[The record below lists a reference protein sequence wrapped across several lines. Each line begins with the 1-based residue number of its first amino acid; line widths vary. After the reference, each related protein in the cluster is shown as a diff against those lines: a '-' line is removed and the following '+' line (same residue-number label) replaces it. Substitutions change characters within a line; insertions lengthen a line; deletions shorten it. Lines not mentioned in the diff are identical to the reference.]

1 MAKWQISGEYMETCN
16 CTMLC
21 PCIYTN
27 LAARPTEGE
36 CKVALAM
43 RIDKGAKDGVTLDG
57 LSFMVVMHS
66 PGPMGQGNLT
76 VGLII
81 DTAASD
87 AQAEAI
93 TAIASGQAGG
103 PLAALSPLVGKM
115 AGVERRKVSF
125 QMDGLNRSSSAEGLV
140 DQACEGIPG
149 GDGKQPI
156 CLDNTGHPVA
166 SRLAVAKATKTVL
179 NAFGLKWDDRSG
191 TRNGH
196 FAPFAWSG

>member
-43 RIDKGAKDGVTLDG
+43 RIDKGAKDGVALDG

-81 DTAASD
+81 DPAASD
-87 AQAEAI
+87 AQAQAI
-93 TAIASGQAGG
+93 TAIATGQAGG
-103 PLAALSPLVGKM
+103 PLAALGPLVGKM